1 MRINF
6 STQTDNTYKIP
17 TFKANRRIVCDESG
31 KMLYK
36 TTSYMFRPD
45 LNWDSFVKLLQ
56 EKYANTKQ
64 VNIINHAC
72 SNGAEPFSL
81 VIKLISIL
89 GEKAQKFFPIKA
101 KDIDEENIRRARNGY
116 IGIHNDDMYNMNEQ
130 MQGNIGKFLN
140 YVPSRAMND
149 DLGVQPIMQVRENI
163 EFKRS
168 DIFND
173 IDELP
178 ESNTVLLCR
187 NFWPYL
193 DTTKQELLAQKLAQ
207 KLDKTSLVA
216 VGNFDSECNI
226 DKLLTKNGFIPTNVE
241 NVYTKH

>member
-1 MRINF
+1 
-6 STQTDNTYKIP
+6 
-17 TFKANRRIVCDESG
+17 
-31 KMLYK
+31 
-36 TTSYMFRPD
+36 
-45 LNWDSFVKLLQ
+45 
-56 EKYANTKQ
+56 
-64 VNIINHAC
+64 
-72 SNGAEPFSL
+72 
-81 VIKLISIL
+81 
-89 GEKAQKFFPIKA
+89 
-101 KDIDEENIRRARNGY
+101 
-116 IGIHNDDMYNMNEQ
+116 

-193 DTTKQELLAQKLAQ
+193 DTTKQELLAKKLAQ

>member
-1 MRINF
+1 
-6 STQTDNTYKIP
+6 
-17 TFKANRRIVCDESG
+17 
-31 KMLYK
+31 
-36 TTSYMFRPD
+36 MFRPD

-56 EKYANTKQ
+56 EKYANTEQ
-64 VNIINHAC
+64 VNVINHAC

-81 VIKLISIL
+81 VIKLLSKL

-101 KDIDEENIRRARNGY
+101 KDIDAENIRRAKNGY
-116 IGIHNDDMYNMNEQ
+116 IGIHNDDMYNINTQ
-130 MQGNIGKFLN
+130 MQGKVGEFLN

-149 DLGVQPIMQVRENI
+149 DLGVQPIKQVRENV

-173 IDELP
+173 VDTIP
-178 ESNTVLLCR
+178 SSNTVLLCR

-193 DTTKQELLAQKLAQ
+193 DTTKQELLADKLAQ
-207 KLDKTSLVA
+207 KLDKTSLLA
-216 VGNFDSECNI
+216 VGDFDFQCDI
-226 DKLLTKNGFIPTNVE
+226 DNLLTKRGFVPTYVE